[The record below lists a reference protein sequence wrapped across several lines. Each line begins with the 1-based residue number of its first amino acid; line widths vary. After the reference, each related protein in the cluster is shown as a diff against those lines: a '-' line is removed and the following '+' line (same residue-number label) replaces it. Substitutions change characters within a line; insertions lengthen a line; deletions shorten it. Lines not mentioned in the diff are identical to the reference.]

1 MKGRAMPPAAS
12 AATLNVQPQR
22 RRAVYEALAKVA
34 DGRSVKDLVGDVEM
48 SELDL
53 RQSLRKLVD
62 AGLARRVG
70 RLWRAVPLEMADPP
84 SSRSSQQL

>member
-12 AATLNVQPQR
+12 ASTLNVQPQR
-22 RRAVYEALAKVA
+22 RRAVYQALAKVS

-53 RQSLRKLVD
+53 RQSLHKLVD
-62 AGLARRVG
+62 AGLACRAG
-70 RLWRAVPLEMADPP
+70 RLWRAVPLEMDDPR
-84 SSRSSQQL
+84 SSSSQQL

>member
-22 RRAVYEALAKVA
+22 RRAVYEALAKDT
-34 DGRSVKDLVGDVEM
+34 DGRSVKDLVADVEM

-53 RQSLRKLVD
+53 RQSLRKLDD

-70 RLWRAVPLEMADPP
+70 RLWCAVPLETVDPP
-84 SSRSSQQL
+84 SSSSQQL